1 MVTQQIIIDRRL
13 EVTKTLTQ
21 MSQNVN
27 TLKRHYES
35 WQDRPIEVLAR
46 TGPSIAEFEFY
57 QTVEF
62 LEEQCQIL
70 HTTLNADRTTAQ
82 IDFNF
87 YEFNDQDGDGVLNV
101 E

>member
-1 MVTQQIIIDRRL
+1 
-13 EVTKTLTQ
+13 

-27 TLKRHYES
+27 TLKRHYEP

-46 TGPSIAEFEFY
+46 IAPSKEGFFFS

-62 LEEQCQIL
+62 LEEQRQIL
-70 HTTLNADRTTAQ
+70 HTTLNSDVTIAK

-87 YEFNDQDGDGVLNV
+87 HEFNDKDGDGVLNLK
-101 E
+101 

>member
-1 MVTQQIIIDRRL
+1 
-13 EVTKTLTQ
+13 

-27 TLKRHYES
+27 TLKRHYEP

-46 TGPSIAEFEFY
+46 TAPSKKGFDFS

-70 HTTLNADRTTAQ
+70 HTILNSDATSAK

-87 YEFNDQDGDGVLNV
+87 HEFNDKDGDGVLNL

>member
-1 MVTQQIIIDRRL
+1 
-13 EVTKTLTQ
+13 

-46 TGPSIAEFEFY
+46 TGPAGDPFR

-70 HTTLNADRTTAQ
+70 HTTINADATTAQ

-87 YEFNDQDGDGVLNV
+87 YEFNDKDGDGVLNL